1 MAHAKVQDPRH
12 ANEIL
17 QMEIARQNNKTNRTT
32 GLIPGRVWEEALLTG
47 IGSMRPSPV
56 PSLLDLH
63 LSQRSSRRVNNDH
76 TIAFEGH
83 NYEISATKRK
93 TVTIVHHP
101 STKFRVLEVPPKTVW
116 PTVLG
121 AFTL

>member
-1 MAHAKVQDPRH
+1 MIHAKVRTPDH
-12 ANEIL
+12 ADQIL
-17 QMEIARQNNKTNRTT
+17 QMEIARQNNKINRTT
-32 GLIPGRVWEEALLTG
+32 GLIPSRVWEDALLTG
-47 IGSMRPSPV
+47 KGSMRPSPALT
-56 PSLLDLH
+56 LLDLH
-63 LSQRSSRRVNNDH
+63 LSLRSSRRVNNDH
-76 TIAFEGH
+76 TIDFEGR

-101 STKFRVLEVPPKTVW
+101 NAKFWVIEVPPKTVW